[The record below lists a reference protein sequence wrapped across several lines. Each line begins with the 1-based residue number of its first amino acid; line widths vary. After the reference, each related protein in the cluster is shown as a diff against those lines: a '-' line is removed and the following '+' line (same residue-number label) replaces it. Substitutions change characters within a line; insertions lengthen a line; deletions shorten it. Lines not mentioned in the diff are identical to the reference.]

1 MILEFKFHF
10 LKFLNFEE
18 KSFYQYLRIVVTVG
32 KEILTSEYEKKI
44 SWRKAIPTRDT
55 AIIIHRFPNR
65 SNWTIL
71 YRYHLQRCMTIFH
84 LPLQRENI
92 QRGEKKTHQ
101 STCQNF
107 QFPKRTASPALWR
120 SLVERRYFHINTANY
135 CHPSRG
141 ITCYRLTEI
150 KGYWQ
155 VWVKENKRKVK
166 KKNQDKWKNHFRKGI
181 LL

>member
-1 MILEFKFHF
+1 MKRKYH
-10 LKFLNFEE
+10 EE
-18 KSFYQYLRIVVTVG
+18 KQSQLVTQQSSSTDSQIDQTEPFCTDIICNVVWRFFIYL
-32 KEILTSEYEKKI
+32 YNEK
-44 SWRKAIPTRDT
+44 T
-55 AIIIHRFPNR
+55 FN
-65 SNWTIL
+65 
-71 YRYHLQRCMTIFH
+71 
-84 LPLQRENI
+84 E
-92 QRGEKKTHQ
+92 GEKKTHQ

-181 LL
+181 LLQLQGMNFSCSKIVK